1 MADPVGQIS
10 NLAAGVWALF
20 RAVKDGS
27 SLAQ

>member
-1 MADPVGQIS
+1 MADPAGQMS
-10 NLAAGVWALF
+10 NLAADVWALF